1 VDGSSVPVFCRGII
15 DHINTQS
22 DQFPNQFLNCG
33 ASKYKFT
40 TTQNPD
46 GSMQTKS
53 DPLNAEMWANTHI
66 PPKLYTWHTI

>member
-1 VDGSSVPVFCRGII
+1 VDGSSVSVFHTGIT

-22 DQFPNQFLNCG
+22 GQFPKQFLDRR

-53 DPLNAEMWANTHI
+53 DPLNMEM
-66 PPKLYTWHTI
+66 